1 MKKYTPENITDLKPN
16 EVFVFGS
23 NMNGNH
29 AGGAA
34 RVAVEKFGAIM
45 GQAEG
50 IQGQSYAIPTL
61 DKDMQKVDLDTLQK
75 SLFRFCQFAN
85 DNQNKT
91 FYLTKIGLGIAGFT
105 LDEILSVINRVDIP
119 DNVIIPEEFD
129 VICGFKGFEKD
140 MTCLGFQYEVGK
152 DYKEKDAECC
162 STGFHFCK
170 NPMDVLGYY
179 SPADENGNE
188 RRYCTVQGSGK
199 MDKNSDKVACSKL
212 HISGE
217 IGLSGLIKAG
227 VKFIFDRV
235 KWEDN
240 PATNTGDRSAATNT
254 GYQSAATNT
263 GDQSAATVSGKDS
276 IAIVTGK
283 DSKARGAKGCWIVL
297 TERGD
302 WNGNTYPIKEV
313 KAFEV
318 DGVNIKENTFY
329 KLVDGKAVEV
339 E

>member
-1 MKKYTPENITDLKPN
+1 MKKYTPENITELKPN

-50 IQGQSYAIPTL
+50 LQGQSYAIPTL

-85 DNQNKT
+85 DNPAKT
-91 FYLTKIGLGIAGFT
+91 FYLGKIECLGIAGFT
-105 LDEILSVINRVDIP
+105 LDEILSVINRVDMP

-129 VICGFKGFEKD
+129 VIYGFKGFEKD
-140 MTCLGFQYEVGK
+140 LTCRGFQYEVWK
-152 DYKEKDAECC
+152 DYEEKDAECC

-179 SPADENGNE
+179 SPTDENGNE
-188 RRYCTVQGSGK
+188 RRYCAVQGSGK

-240 PATNTGDRSAATNT
+240 AATNTGDR
-254 GYQSAATNT
+254 
-263 GDQSAATVSGKDS
+263 SAATVSGKDS

-302 WNGNTYPIKEV
+302 WDGNTYPIKEV

-329 KLVDGKAVEV
+329 KLVDGMAIEV
-339 E
+339 IN